1 MTMQEF
7 HKLCSDHD
15 WYYSY
20 SDDMRRY
27 KAGVKHLAAMLAAM
41 KAQPELTLHYKEWVS
56 WIDDPDTEKKSP
68 PQPA

>member
-20 SDDMRRY
+20 SDDRRRWMSGRI
-27 KAGVKHLAAMLAAM
+27 KAAALLTAV
-41 KAQPELTLHYKEWVS
+41 KAQPELTPHYNEWVA
-56 WIDDPDTEKKSP
+56 WIDNPDAAKQAPVSP
-68 PQPA
+68 E